1 MHSSRSSGMG
11 SKSREVLVPALIAA
25 SLFAN
30 RGDAPASVPVFQSVR
45 RPAYPLTDLPSILSP
60 KRRPSAPASTPPLR
74 FTGCATPMRRTPST
88 MVQPL
93 TLVSATS
100 WHADPKTTSVYAHAR
115 PGRAVNA
122 I

>member
-1 MHSSRSSGMG
+1 MG

-74 FTGCATPMRRTPST
+74 FTGCATPMRRAPST
-88 MVQPL
+88 TVGRFSTGAMAVS
-93 TLVSATS
+93 LVTSAS
-100 WHADPKTTSVYAHAR
+100 LSQVAH
-115 PGRAVNA
+115 
-122 I
+122 